1 MWFTRTFPRKL
12 TAEFYGTFGNLMVD
26 SLINFC
32 DYGELSRSQNEAII
46 TLIEK
51 RGKYKRDLLSW
62 RPILPG
68 RLIGSKAVLLRW
80 RLIRLNASNAE
91 IVSSLR
97 FVCLSVA
104 LSYLKWSGK
113 PSFDMQGPISP
124 KVPKF

>member
-1 MWFTRTFPRKL
+1 
-12 TAEFYGTFGNLMVD
+12 MVD
-26 SLINFC
+26 SLINFY

-46 TLIEK
+46 EK
-51 RGKYKRDLLSW
+51 RGKYKRDLLRW
-62 RPILPG
+62 KPILPG

-91 IVSSLR
+91 IVSSVR